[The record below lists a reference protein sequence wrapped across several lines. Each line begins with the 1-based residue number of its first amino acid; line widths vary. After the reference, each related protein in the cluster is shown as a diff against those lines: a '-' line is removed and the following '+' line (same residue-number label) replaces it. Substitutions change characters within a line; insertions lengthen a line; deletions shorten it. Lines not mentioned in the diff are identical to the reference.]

1 MILLSKI
8 TANIAELYSNT
19 TTTIIT
25 TEIAM
30 IAITNQVY
38 ELRCETATI
47 EWRRSQVL
55 ELSSEGYNQREI
67 AQKLQIDKICS

>member
-30 IAITNQVY
+30 MQ
-38 ELRCETATI
+38 
-47 EWRRSQVL
+47 
-55 ELSSEGYNQREI
+55 
-67 AQKLQIDKICS
+67 